1 MGTVLGESPPRVSK
15 HGHGKTGGLPTVAG
29 RPTMNSLEKKNPIGA
44 ARKHFRE
51 LTDKAGHRMI
61 PLGRNSRKGMT
72 EP

>member
-1 MGTVLGESPPRVSK
+1 MGTMLGESLPGASK
-15 HGHGKTGGLPTVAG
+15 QGHGKNRGTARSSWKTYHEFPRT
-29 RPTMNSLEKKNPIGA
+29 RNPIGT

-51 LTDKAGHRMI
+51 LTDKAGQRMI